1 MTGRVQREKYKLN
14 LEIPKFNQV
23 TFGTRSLRIQGPKV
37 WDSLSYH
44 IKVAENL
51 EIFKRTVK
59 FWDGKTCSCNVYSIY
74 EGSYS

>member
-44 IKVAENL
+44 IKVAESL
-51 EIFKRTVK
+51 EIFKRIVK
-59 FWDGKTCSCNVYSIY
+59 FWDGKTYSCNVYSVY